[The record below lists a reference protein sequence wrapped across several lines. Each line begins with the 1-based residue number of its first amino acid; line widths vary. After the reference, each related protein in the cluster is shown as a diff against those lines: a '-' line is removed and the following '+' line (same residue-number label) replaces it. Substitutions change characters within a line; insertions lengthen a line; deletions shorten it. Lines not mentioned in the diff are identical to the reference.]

1 MAEQVTLAA
10 RPRAGTGKGEA
21 RALRREGRVPA
32 IAYGGGLAPQ
42 ALSVDAL
49 ELYHALRTEAG
60 ENAVLRLDVEGD
72 THLAMAREVQRH
84 PVKRITLHV
93 DFVAIDRNQP
103 VNVEVPL
110 VLEGQPA
117 GADEGGVLEQQLH
130 ALPIEVL
137 PLEVPDQLVLDVSAM
152 QIGEVL
158 RVADVPV
165 PDGVTVHEDLER
177 TIATLNVPQMDVP
190 ETETAAEVE
199 AAEGMA
205 EGATGTEAAD
215 TAGVPV
221 EAVEE

>member
-32 IAYGGGLAPQ
+32 IAYGGGLVPQ

-137 PLEVPDQLVLDVSAM
+137 PLEVPDQLVLDVAAM
-152 QIGEVL
+152 QIGDVL

-190 ETETAAEVE
+190 ETETAAEAE

-205 EGATGTEAAD
+205 EGATGAEAAD
-215 TAGVPV
+215 TAGFPV